1 MTDAAEELLGCLAEL
16 GASVAPDGD
25 RLVVRAGASGIPAA
39 LMARLR
45 AAKPDLIAAL
55 ATGAHTPS
63 QTADRTTH
71 PVDAAWWHGRF
82 TIRTIHW
89 ELGGYRSHLEA
100 RCLAFGELL
109 DEFRESQGRRWPT
122 WQCAGCDEPIDGLSA
137 LTLADGNRIH
147 FGDENECLIRFGR
160 RWHGAAVA
168 GLRALGLEAP
178 PGYEPP

>member
-1 MTDAAEELLGCLAEL
+1 MTTAAELIRAATAAGATLAM
-16 GASVAPDGD
+16 SGD
-25 RLVVRAGASGIPAA
+25 RLSVTAPRPLAPELVEE
-39 LMARLR
+39 LR
-45 AAKPDLIAAL
+45 RAKPEILRLL
-55 ATGAHTPS
+55 ATGPGDDDGHRAPS
-63 QTADRTTH
+63 
-71 PVDAAWWHGRF
+71 DAAWWHGRF